1 MKTSQKQQGVV
12 LISSLFI
19 VLILTILIFSAAR
32 STIMQEKMSGNLRER
47 DLTFQSAETA
57 LLTGE
62 KYLQSIN
69 PLPVFANDSGK
80 YVFDKARVFQGDNS
94 WDNLTTSQYSQSL
107 YQVQGLPKY
116 LIEKIAIVDTVGESL
131 DASKP
136 EFSNYYRVTSRSD
149 NGHATVV
156 LQSIYRR

>member
-1 MKTSQKQQGVV
+1 MNTFKKQQGVV

-19 VLILTILIFSAAR
+19 VLILTILVFSAAR
-32 STIMQEKMSGNLRER
+32 STIIQGKMSANLRER
-47 DLTFQSAETA
+47 DLAFQSAETA
-57 LLTGE
+57 LLSGE
-62 KYLQSIN
+62 KYLQSIS
-69 PLPVFANDSGK
+69 PLPVFDNDSGK
-80 YVFDKARVFQGDNS
+80 YIFDKTRLFQGDNS
-94 WDNLTTSQYSQSL
+94 WDNLTASQYSQSL
-107 YQVQGLPKY
+107 YQVKGLPKY
-116 LIEKIAIVDTVGESL
+116 LIEKIAIVDTAGESL